1 VSYGQI
7 DTAGNDAETLV
18 RSDSHRIA
26 LRRSFE
32 NSEAMVGSDSHGSDP
47 MSNLSGNRTISILA
61 TADSER
67 ADHHG
72 LT

>member
-7 DTAGNDAETLV
+7 DTAGNDAETFA
-18 RSDSHRIA
+18 RRDSQRIA
-26 LRRSFE
+26 LRRTFE
-32 NSEAMVGSDSHGSDP
+32 NSEAMVGSDSCESDP

>member
-7 DTAGNDAETLV
+7 DTAGADAETFA
-18 RSDSHRIA
+18 RSDSQRIA

-32 NSEAMVGSDSHGSDP
+32 NSEAMVGSDSWESDP